1 LVNLAAAIPP
11 SPGFVIFNEAN
22 CQSDPERHL
31 IWRRWLWLFNIFQT
45 LPGVLLA
52 TQAGMEVSDYSAITI
67 ATGTRPVSNAQGSV
81 HAAAWERV
89 IEQAM
94 GYLADGL
101 SVLLDAGTSPPD
113 EVGYE
118 FEQDGDVVAEA
129 ELAWLQRK
137 LVLLLPEHVM
147 SAPVWQVNGWTI
159 VVAENE
165 WPQRLIDELGNH
177 TVQDQIHAKG
187 QE

>member
-1 LVNLAAAIPP
+1 
-11 SPGFVIFNEAN
+11 
-22 CQSDPERHL
+22 
-31 IWRRWLWLFNIFQT
+31 
-45 LPGVLLA
+45 VLLA
-52 TQAGMEVSDYSAITI
+52 TQAGMEASDYSAITI

-101 SVLLDAGTSPPD
+101 SVLLDAGMSPPD

-137 LVLLLPEHVM
+137 LVLLLPEHAM
-147 SAPVWQVNGWTI
+147 SAPVWQANGWTI

-165 WPQRLIDELGNH
+165 WPQRLIDELGNQA
-177 TVQDQIHAKG
+177 VQDQIHAKG